1 MQYEWGEE
9 KSRSNLAKHGI
20 SFEAV
25 RSFDWATAVTDVDD
39 REDYGELRET
49 ATGFIG
55 LTLYYLVYVVEDE
68 ESETIRV
75 ISLRAANKAE
85 ARRYAN
91 ERRE

>member
-1 MQYEWGEE
+1 MQYEWDEE
-9 KSRSNLAKHGI
+9 KSRTNEAKDGI

-55 LTLYYLVYVVEDE
+55 LTLYYLVYVVEDDE
-68 ESETIRV
+68 PETIRV